1 MKFQFD
7 SFQDFL
13 AMGGHGMYVW
23 IAYGVVAAVV
33 VALIINVSSREK
45 IFLKQQRK
53 IAQRLQQHQNNLD
66 S

>member
-1 MKFQFD
+1 
-7 SFQDFL
+7 
-13 AMGGHGMYVW
+13 MGGHGMYVW